1 MSSKLLV
8 ILIGIAL
15 SILAIYSLKP
25 ILTPF
30 ALSFLLA
37 YIGTPGVSWLTH
49 VGLGRTPSA
58 LLMLVA
64 ILLSLSIILL
74 LLVPIVQVQIGWIT
88 MHLPDIMQWFQHKL
102 SGLFPANEQKWNIES
117 IRQFLSEHWRG
128 ATVATNRL
136 IEWLA
141 TGGSAFLT
149 LLMTL
154 FLTPLIS
161 FYLLRDWHEMLD
173 NLKSLLPSSIK
184 TPACRLCEESDKIF
198 SAFMRGQLTVM
209 LSLATL
215 YSIGLYLIGLKL
227 ALVIGILT
235 GLLSF
240 IPYVGWLIGLVT
252 ATTALFLQFG
262 LDWMQIL
269 YLLILFVG
277 VQVVESFFLAP
288 KLIGDRLG
296 LHPLAVILSVVVGGQ
311 LFGFLGTLL
320 ALPVASILL
329 ALLRVWREKSLPKT
343 SELST

>member
-1 MSSKLLV
+1 MSSKLLI

-37 YIGTPGVSWLTH
+37 YIGAPGVSWLTRI
-49 VGLGRTPSA
+49 GLDRTSSA

-64 ILLSLSIILL
+64 ILLSLSIIFL

-88 MHLPDIMQWFQHKL
+88 MHLPELIQWFQHKL
-102 SGLFPANEQKWNIES
+102 SGLFPAHEQQWDIES
-117 IRQFLSEHWRG
+117 IRQLLSEHWRD
-128 ATVATNRL
+128 AAAASDRL
-136 IEWLA
+136 IEWLVISS
-141 TGGSAFLT
+141 SAFFT
-149 LLMTL
+149 LLLTL

-161 FYLLRDWHEMLD
+161 FYLLRDWHKMLD
-173 NLKSLLPSSIK
+173 NLKGLLPSSIK
-184 TPACRLCEESDKIF
+184 ATVCRLCGESDKIF

-215 YSIGLYLIGLKL
+215 YSIGLYLIGLEL
-227 ALVIGILT
+227 ALVIGVLT

-252 ATTALFLQFG
+252 ATIALLLQFG
-262 LDWMQIL
+262 LDWIQIL
-269 YLLILFVG
+269 YLLVLFIVI
-277 VQVVESFFLAP
+277 QLIESFLLTP
-288 KLIGDRLG
+288 KLIGNRLG
-296 LHPLAVILSVVVGGQ
+296 LHPLTVIFSVIVGGQ
-311 LFGFLGTLL
+311 LFGFLGVLL
-320 ALPVASILL
+320 ALPVASISL
-329 ALLRVWREKSLPKT
+329 ALLRIWREASSPET